1 MSVELKRPL
10 VSRQSTTIR
19 AAGES
24 LVEARER
31 ARAELVRAFWA
42 EKGHTVKIRIERV
55 EIAGLTLPCLRSNLI
70 GGLPRNSQ
78 PEVFQS
84 KQLEDGLDRLS

>member
-1 MSVELKRPL
+1 MSFELKRPL
-10 VSRQSTTIR
+10 VSRQSSIR

-24 LVEARER
+24 LAESRER

-55 EIAGLTLPCLRSNLI
+55 EIFGLTLPCLRSDLLN
-70 GGLPRNSQ
+70 GMPRKYF
-78 PEVFQS
+78 PS
-84 KQLEDGLDRLS
+84 KQPKEGLDKSVMI